1 MLWCKLNQHTGNV
14 KHSLVCGT
22 RANHMSA
29 SQVIKT
35 LLTLHLHTSLIY
47 ILLFELLYCVSIAGL
62 YLI

>member
-1 MLWCKLNQHTGNV
+1 M
-14 KHSLVCGT
+14 

-47 ILLFELLYCVSIAGL
+47 ILLFELFFCVSIAGF
-62 YLI
+62 YLIWLSMHRVLTGMKEMILEHF